1 MFAEIEEKDEKDL
14 EKRIGH
20 NLYNIISNY
29 KNDKEGYMVDYIDK
43 IIGIMKLWVET
54 GYFNNYTIIKT
65 INAVYQERFKKFLKI
80 KNMDGI
86 INKEFFV
93 DFLREYYIYIKEN
106 LVENNLKYTL
116 KYFTEEEINDFR
128 TEIKTLKTNP
138 QKFLI

>member
-1 MFAEIEEKDEKDL
+1 
-14 EKRIGH
+14 
-20 NLYNIISNY
+20 
-29 KNDKEGYMVDYIDK
+29 
-43 IIGIMKLWVET
+43 
-54 GYFNNYTIIKT
+54 
-65 INAVYQERFKKFLKI
+65 
-80 KNMDGI
+80 MDGI